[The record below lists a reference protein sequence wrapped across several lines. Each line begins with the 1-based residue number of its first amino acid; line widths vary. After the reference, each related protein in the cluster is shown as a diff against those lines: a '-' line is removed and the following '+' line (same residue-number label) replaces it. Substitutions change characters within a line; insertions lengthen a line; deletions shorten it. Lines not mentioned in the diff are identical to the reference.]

1 MYNVVCLKWGSK
13 YPAEFV
19 NRLHNMV
26 RRNTTVPINFY
37 CITDNPEG
45 LDEGINFRMLPDL
58 GIKGWWYKLM
68 LFKSEL
74 FDISGTTIFLDLD
87 VVITANIDE
96 LFTYAPG
103 TFRIIKDLKKG
114 FNSSVFRL
122 EIGSQTEVWERFWEN
137 KESIIERLHGDQD
150 WIAEAIPLH
159 MNEWPSEW
167 VVSFKKQCNARA
179 KRTWGAIGRILLKLD
194 MFPTTKGYA
203 QLPQG
208 AKIVIFHGKPD
219 PVDVMNGPWG
229 VWKEAP
235 WIREYW
241 K

>member
-1 MYNVVCLKWGSK
+1 MYNIVCLKWGTK

-26 RRNTTVPINFY
+26 RRNTTVPVNFY
-37 CITDNPEG
+37 CITDNADG

-74 FDISGTTIFLDLD
+74 FDITGTTIFLDLD
-87 VVITANIDE
+87 VVITSNIDE
-96 LFTYAPG
+96 LFTYEAG
-103 TFRIIKDLKKG
+103 SFRIIKDLKRG

-150 WIAEAIPLH
+150 WIAEAIPDQ
-159 MNEWPSEW
+159 MNEWPRDW

-179 KRTWGAIGRILLKLD
+179 KRTWGAIGRVLLKLD
-194 MFPTTKGYA
+194 LFPTTTGYA
-203 QLPQG
+203 EVPEG

-219 PVDVMNGPWG
+219 PIDVMDGPWG

>member
-26 RRNTTVPINFY
+26 RRNTTVPVNFY
-37 CITDNPEG
+37 CITDNTEG

-87 VVITANIDE
+87 VVITSNIDE
-96 LFTYAPG
+96 LFTYEPG
-103 TFRIIKDLKKG
+103 TFRIIKDLKRG

-150 WIAEAIPLH
+150 WIAEAIPHH
-159 MNEWPSEW
+159 MNEWPREW

-203 QLPQG
+203 QLPEE
-208 AKIVIFHGKPD
+208 ARIVIFHGKPD